1 MGKVLP
7 GKYGKN
13 YYYSYKDENG
23 KTVGLPITYWTYKDY
38 YEPGYLTNDMIDAMI
53 AGKTIT
59 FEVPAKNGT
68 KKTISAHLKPYVAKR
83 GTSTYIIEFISKEDS
98 DDVKL
103 IEKNADKIVT
113 SYYEPSAKWG
123 FDFTKPQAIVN
134 SLGLANAWKT
144 WADKSLHYNDIDND
158 IHENAVQCF
167 TIDVYQVNNSKNKIK
182 LYGKVYKNQV
192 TVLTEEQYKAEDKK
206 AQAYVDAKNAKRD
219 AEATARARVRKDVEA
234 AEKICADWANDIYE
248 RLAGKKGFEFI
259 TEALS
264 ITNNAPVDESLYT
277 KIINTYYLQSLKRFV
292 FDSHKYTD
300 SPLYTR
306 YITYEKYDQAAI
318 DEYKKAIINRLAAYT
333 EFIDFKN
340 IRQRIY
346 DDIQQNGLDF
356 VTDFIDINVAL
367 DIGKFKEVKKIL
379 LKYKDDPVKAICFNM
394 YKEIFDKAELQDR
407 ILNLI
412 KIYHEFYDFPEKD
425 RKALAKF
432 IAVHKLSDYYD
443 AISQY
448 DDVLDT
454 LIDTSKDPKLLKPLL
469 GSIAGTPR
477 ANVLKDK
484 TFYFELNTTLRDDI
498 LVRLQKPVELLDRL
512 RDLIKEYN
520 VGSNVCII
528 SNIELNPDDSFTFCF
543 YTYSDDT
550 NGEDF
555 DGRRVQY
562 LTRIYNQHYPN
573 EKIYFN
579 YDN

>member
-1 MGKVLP
+1 
-7 GKYGKN
+7 
-13 YYYSYKDENG
+13 
-23 KTVGLPITYWTYKDY
+23 
-38 YEPGYLTNDMIDAMI
+38 
-53 AGKTIT
+53 
-59 FEVPAKNGT
+59 
-68 KKTISAHLKPYVAKR
+68 
-83 GTSTYIIEFISKEDS
+83 
-98 DDVKL
+98 
-103 IEKNADKIVT
+103 
-113 SYYEPSAKWG
+113 
-123 FDFTKPQAIVN
+123 
-134 SLGLANAWKT
+134 
-144 WADKSLHYNDIDND
+144 
-158 IHENAVQCF
+158 
-167 TIDVYQVNNSKNKIK
+167 
-182 LYGKVYKNQV
+182 
-192 TVLTEEQYKAEDKK
+192 
-206 AQAYVDAKNAKRD
+206 
-219 AEATARARVRKDVEA
+219 
-234 AEKICADWANDIYE
+234 
-248 RLAGKKGFEFI
+248 
-259 TEALS
+259 
-264 ITNNAPVDESLYT
+264 
-277 KIINTYYLQSLKRFV
+277 
-292 FDSHKYTD
+292 
-300 SPLYTR
+300 
-306 YITYEKYDQAAI
+306 
-318 DEYKKAIINRLAAYT
+318 
-333 EFIDFKN
+333 
-340 IRQRIY
+340 
-346 DDIQQNGLDF
+346 
-356 VTDFIDINVAL
+356 
-367 DIGKFKEVKKIL
+367 
-379 LKYKDDPVKAICFNM
+379 M